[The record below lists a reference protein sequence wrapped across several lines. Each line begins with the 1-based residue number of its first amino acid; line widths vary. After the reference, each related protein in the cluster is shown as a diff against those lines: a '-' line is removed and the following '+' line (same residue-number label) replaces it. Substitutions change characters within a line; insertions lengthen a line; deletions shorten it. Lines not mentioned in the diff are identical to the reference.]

1 MLAKMWSRQFLV
13 AICGLAESLLAD
25 WQQID
30 TARSRPVASLLLT
43 LSPPCT
49 RNGRPSESSHSSLRA
64 GMPMATFEE
73 VRETNIEDKSAGSD
87 RNFSKWFSL
96 ESSLDPSFHTT
107 FSGVIKVYFP
117 KKKYGFVSCPEVTD
131 KFGRD
136 AFIMKSDMGSL
147 RIGDKV
153 AFNLE
158 DNNGLPKATNIRLQG
173 KSIVFYEA
181 HERKKA
187 VEMEILDAFSII
199 DEFDDLADSFARIMS
214 KPAQKALRD
223 KWETSVVFRAS
234 ADASDLDTEQRL
246 MLASEDGGFF
256 TVTTQRFD
264 VDFVRM
270 DDLGTIFVYGRKESR
285 VRKAMDEVLWQ
296 VAYFQHWRKVQRE
309 QLAASANGELV
320 VEDALP

>member
-1 MLAKMWSRQFLV
+1 
-13 AICGLAESLLAD
+13 
-25 WQQID
+25 
-30 TARSRPVASLLLT
+30 
-43 LSPPCT
+43 
-49 RNGRPSESSHSSLRA
+49 
-64 GMPMATFEE
+64 
-73 VRETNIEDKSAGSD
+73 
-87 RNFSKWFSL
+87 
-96 ESSLDPSFHTT
+96 
-107 FSGVIKVYFP
+107 
-117 KKKYGFVSCPEVTD
+117 
-131 KFGRD
+131 
-136 AFIMKSDMGSL
+136 MKSDMGSL

-173 KSIVFYEA
+173 KSIVFDEA

-187 VEMEILDAFSII
+187 VVMETLDAVSII
-199 DEFDDLADSFARIMS
+199 DEFDELANSFSRIMS

-320 VEDALP
+320 VEDALQ